1 MARGLVFRE
10 GFGVGRTG
18 FQKTLVSSFNFQLS
32 ACGWA
37 AGWGT
42 DNPANGLWAF
52 DYFDAHTRG
61 GNTENHKSVEK
72 QM

>member
-1 MARGLVFRE
+1 M
-10 GFGVGRTG
+10 
-18 FQKTLVSSFNFQLS
+18 VSHPAAPRFLAFSGKKLS

-42 DNPANGLWAF
+42 DKTANWLWAF

-61 GNTENHKSVEK
+61 GNTENHKSVNFKK
-72 QM
+72 QMCVWF